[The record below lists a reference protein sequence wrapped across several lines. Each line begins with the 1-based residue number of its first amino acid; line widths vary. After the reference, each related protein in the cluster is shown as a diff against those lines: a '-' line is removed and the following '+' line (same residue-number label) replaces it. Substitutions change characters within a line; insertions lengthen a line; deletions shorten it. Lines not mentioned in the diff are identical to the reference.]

1 MQRATSIAESHLEP
15 ADAPALPGPAGP
27 PFFILGS
34 QRSGT
39 TMLRLMVNRHSRLAV
54 PHETGFI
61 TPFYRQLATYNGC
74 AAPSDTAR
82 LLRDVARHKLVER
95 GGLIPDPAAVLA
107 RAPATYR
114 AFVEAVMAVYCDTKG
129 KARWGDKTPYY
140 TEDVDV
146 LRQIFP
152 DAKIIHLVRDGR
164 DVVASQKSIEWMSQN
179 VPKLARDWAWKVTLL
194 RKVGSCLDG
203 DYLEVRYEDLVRA
216 PEVALQRICNF
227 LGEAYEPQMLSYAES
242 AERVVPAE
250 SLRWHRNSVRPPDP
264 AKLGEWR
271 RKLSLG
277 EQAIVDDLAGPA
289 LDLFGYPRAPIP
301 ASWRT
306 RASKLYYA
314 CLARY

>member
-1 MQRATSIAESHLEP
+1 MQQLTRPMATTT
-15 ADAPALPGPAGP
+15 APPPRTDVQSAAA
-27 PFFILGS
+27 PFFVLGS

-39 TMLRLMVNRHSRLAV
+39 TMLRLMINRHSRLAV

-61 TPFYRQLATYNGC
+61 TPFYRKLAAYNDC
-74 AAPSDTAR
+74 AEASDVTR
-82 LLRDVARHKLVER
+82 LLRDVAKHKLVVR
-95 GGLIPDPAAVLA
+95 GGLIPDQDAVLA
-107 RAPATYR
+107 RAPGDYR
-114 AFVEAVMAVYCDTKG
+114 AFVEAVMGVYCARHG
-129 KARWGDKTPYY
+129 KARWGDKTPFY

-152 DAKIIHLVRDGR
+152 NAKIVHLVRDGR
-164 DVVASQKSIEWMSQN
+164 DVVASQKAIEWMSKN

-194 RKVGSCLDG
+194 RKVGACLGG

-216 PEVALQRICNF
+216 PEAALREICSF
-227 LGEAYEPQMLSYAES
+227 LGEPYEPEMLGYSES
-242 AERVVPAE
+242 AEGVVPAE

-271 RKLSLG
+271 TKLSLG
-277 EQAIVDDLAGPA
+277 EQAIVDELAGPA
-289 LDLFGYPRAPIP
+289 LELFGYPRAQVS

-306 RASKLYYA
+306 RATKLYYA